1 MSSFSNFS
9 THAPTG
15 SSQKAV
21 VSPNQY
27 ADSGRTIG
35 FPSKYS
41 VYVNKISEVDGSQR
55 VTEYRT
61 VSEIVGNRLYLW
73 HRPLTNA
80 GAVTQITVAGGG
92 APVLDTTATNPKSAY
107 IVFTTLPTNDFTV
120 SYIAA
125 PDCIN
130 AWNLNTI
137 QDDVME
143 IQKTLGV
150 TSLTGTPGLRNLAYA
165 TFDLPGDAGI
175 SGIAQRAV
183 YLSHLAR
190 NIVIGSTDVTALKT
204 SLGSSHTIQIGRTGD
219 ELIFDS
225 TGFHV
230 VQTNSNY
237 NNNITLGTK
246 TGDII
251 SYMGSISG
259 QGQVTI
265 GGPAWTNIGA
275 AGWNSRGY
283 SGFAFHPTSGLTAT
297 YYSGSMLRVH
307 GDVAIAGNVRSV
319 GALTVVTTTGETSV
333 VLGDWTVAR
342 DLIVQGKSYLNGG
355 TETSTAKIT
364 RDLTVEG
371 IIEFPNSYSVIDGL
385 DPSAAAETLPLLNK
399 RRIKNSIIDAPI
411 NERQVSPK
419 LTITSPYY
427 KINNSGLVGDI
438 FTITGIITATPF
450 TSGAHQSVVTVD
462 VALPIVSGSFT
473 GLVPWTGAGVG
484 APLSGVLSGIWSPGM
499 MDPGFIEIA
508 ALGSPYV
515 EAVKMPVYGYFI
527 TQATN
532 ASITQMKLL
541 VPTSL
546 DSARNIFVV
555 GNKVSLYN
563 PGTVPYD
570 FISAQGGVSP
580 SFQVSGLG
588 TSPLQISFETQ
599 CKQYNSISANISL
612 LNALENSAAFARAST
627 PTGIAYIFAAA
638 PTEPDSDM
646 TFHAK
651 SVPNRTFTEVAI
663 GEVVAS
669 SGVGNTWTILETI
682 CYRPNGLYDSSWI
695 PIVGKCLKGLNSGRF
710 IPEASATG
718 QGFNEATRPNSPY
731 TYFFQ
736 HSLGPVQDLRHITAD
751 MYLASSWKDA
761 EAKFMSYQLTGAYS
775 GYNQTHT
782 DLYQFYSTDWS
793 GPIGDN
799 GGIYGGFTKQ
809 SISPNRSYLDNPSSA
824 NLKAGRDANI
834 FYIDSRIVGIQ
845 FYSGVFE
852 QLHTGAIAPSSNDN
866 YYKYLR
872 IVMRR
877 DV

>member
-1 MSSFSNFS
+1 MSSFTNFS

-15 SSQKAV
+15 ASQKAI

-27 ADSGRTIG
+27 ADSGRNIG
-35 FPSKYS
+35 YPNKYS
-41 VYVNKISEVDGSQR
+41 VYVNKISEVDGTQR
-55 VTEYRT
+55 VIEYRT

-73 HRPLTNA
+73 HRPLTNS

-92 APVLDTTATNPKSAY
+92 APVIDTAATNPKSAY

-120 SYIAA
+120 SYLAA

-130 AWNLNTI
+130 AWNLNTV

-190 NIVIGSTDVTALKT
+190 NIVIGSTNVASLKT
-204 SLGSSHTIQIGRTGD
+204 SLGSNHTIQIGRTGD
-219 ELIFDS
+219 ELLFDS

-230 VQTNSNY
+230 VQTNANY

-251 SYMGSISG
+251 TYMGSISG
-259 QGQVTI
+259 EGQVTI
-265 GGPAWTNIGA
+265 GGPSWTNIGA

-307 GDVAIAGNVRSV
+307 GDVSIAGNVRSV

-355 TETSTAKIT
+355 VETSTAKIT
-364 RDLTVEG
+364 RDIVVEG
-371 IIEFPNSYSVIDGL
+371 IIEFPNSYSTIDGL

-427 KINNSGLVGDI
+427 RINNSGLVGDV
-438 FTITGIITATPF
+438 FTITGIVSAAPF
-450 TSGAHQSVVTVD
+450 TSGAHQSVVVVD

-473 GLVPWTGAGVG
+473 GLIPWTGAGVG

-499 MDPGFIEIA
+499 MDPGFVEVA
-508 ALGSPYV
+508 VLGSQPSP
-515 EAVKMPVYGYFI
+515 AAKMPVYGYYI
-527 TQATN
+527 TDADN
-532 ASITQMKLL
+532 VSIKQMRLL
-541 VPTSL
+541 VPTPL
-546 DSARNIFVV
+546 DSARNIFVP

-570 FISAQGGVSP
+570 FISAQGGAAP
-580 SFQVSGLG
+580 TFQVSGLG
-588 TSPLQISFETQ
+588 TSPLQISFETM
-599 CKQYNSISANISL
+599 CKQYLSISSNISL
-612 LNALENSAAFARAST
+612 LNALENSTAFARASN
-627 PTGIAYIFAAA
+627 PTGIAYIFAGV
-638 PTEPDSDM
+638 PTSPDSDM
-646 TFHAK
+646 TFFAK
-651 SVPNRTFTEVAI
+651 SVPNRMSSEVAI
-663 GEVVAS
+663 GEVIAS

-682 CYRPNGLYDSSWI
+682 CYRPNGLYDSSWM
-695 PIVGKCLKGLNSGRF
+695 PIVSKCLKGLNSGRF

-718 QGFNEATRPNSPY
+718 QGFNEASRPNSPY

-736 HSLGPVQDLRHITAD
+736 HNLGPVQDLRHITAD
-751 MYLASSWKDA
+751 MYLASAWKDL
-761 EAKFMSYQLTGAYS
+761 EAKFMSYQLTGTYS

-852 QLHTGAIAPSSNDN
+852 QLHTGAIAVSSNDN
-866 YYKYLR
+866 NYKYLR

>member
-15 SSQKAV
+15 ASQKAI

-27 ADSGRTIG
+27 ADSGRNIG
-35 FPSKYS
+35 FPNKYS
-41 VYVNKISEVDGSQR
+41 VYVNKISEVDGTQR

-61 VSEIVGNRLYLW
+61 VSEIIGNRLYLW

-80 GAVTQITVAGGG
+80 GAVTQVTVAGGG
-92 APVLDTTATNPKSAY
+92 APVIDTTATNPKSAY

-120 SYIAA
+120 SYLAA

-143 IQKTLGV
+143 MQKTLGV

-175 SGIAQRAV
+175 SGVAQRAV

-190 NIVIGSTDVTALKT
+190 NIVIGSTDVASLKT

-219 ELIFDS
+219 ELIFDA

-230 VQTNSNY
+230 VQSNANY

-246 TGDII
+246 TGDLIT
-251 SYMGSISG
+251 YKGSISG
-259 QGQVTI
+259 EGQVTI
-265 GGPAWTNIGA
+265 GGPSWTNIGA
-275 AGWNSRGY
+275 ASWNSRGY
-283 SGFAFHPTSGLTAT
+283 SGCAFHPTSGLTAT

-319 GALTVVTTTGETSV
+319 GALTVVTSTGETSV

-342 DLIVQGKSYLNGG
+342 DLIVQGKSFLNGG
-355 TETSTAKIT
+355 TETSTAKVT

-371 IIEFPNSYSVIDGL
+371 VIEFPNSYSVIDGL
-385 DPSAAAETLPLLNK
+385 DPSAAAETLPLLSK
-399 RRIKNSIIDAPI
+399 RRLKNSIIDAPM
-411 NERQVSPK
+411 NQRQITPK
-419 LTITSPYY
+419 LSITSPYY
-427 KINNSGLVGDI
+427 RINNSGLVGDV
-438 FTITGIITATPF
+438 FTITGIVAGTPI
-450 TSGAHQSVVTVD
+450 TSGAHQAVVQID

-473 GLVPWTGAGVG
+473 GLIPWTGVGVSTPPSG
-484 APLSGVLSGIWSPGM
+484 AFSGIWSPGM

-508 ALGSPYV
+508 LLGSSNATAP
-515 EAVKMPVYGYFI
+515 KFPVYGYFI
-527 TQATN
+527 NEVDN
-532 ASITQMKLL
+532 ASIKKMQLL
-541 VPTSL
+541 LPTNL
-546 DSARNIFVV
+546 TTARDFFTP
-555 GNKVSLYN
+555 GSKVSLYN

-570 FISAQGGVSP
+570 FISAQGGASP

-588 TSPLQISFETQ
+588 TSPLQISFDTL
-599 CKQYNSISANISL
+599 CKQFTSISTNISM
-612 LNALENSAAFARAST
+612 LNVLENSAAYSRASN
-627 PTGIAYIFAAA
+627 PTGIAYIFAGK
-638 PTEPDSDM
+638 PNGPDSDM
-646 TFHAK
+646 SFFARAVSNH
-651 SVPNRTFTEVAI
+651 SNDEVPI
-663 GEVVAS
+663 GEIVAS
-669 SGVGNTWTILETI
+669 SGVGNTWTILETT
-682 CYRPNGLYDSSWI
+682 CYRPNGLYDSAWM
-695 PIVGKCLKGLNSGRF
+695 PIVRKCLKGLNSGRF
-710 IPEASATG
+710 IPEASETG

-736 HSLGPVQDLRHITAD
+736 HNLGPIQDLRYITAD
-751 MYLASSWKDA
+751 MYLASTWKDSA
-761 EAKFMSYQLTGAYS
+761 ASFMSYQLTGSYS

-793 GPIGDN
+793 GPIGKN

-809 SISPNRSYLDNPSSA
+809 SISPNRTYLDNPSSA
-824 NLKAGRDANI
+824 DLKAGRDANI

-866 YYKYLR
+866 HYKYLR